1 MRPSLRLILLLIL
14 SIALRG
20 FSGMAFAQP
29 EPGQATTSFAA
40 TSMADCP
47 EHQRAEEAYAAPA
60 HHHPGDTSCQIS
72 CDLAAAPALIA
83 SLNIPLAP
91 LPATLRPTLP
101 LLAFG
106 EAPPP
111 DHPPPIR

>member
-1 MRPSLRLILLLIL
+1 MRPPLRFILLLIL

-20 FSGMAFAQP
+20 FSGVAFAQP
-29 EPGQATTSFAA
+29 EPANLAA
-40 TSMADCP
+40 TIAAATLADCP
-47 EHQRAEEAYAAPA
+47 EHQQTTPLAAPA
-60 HHHPGDTSCQIS
+60 HHQPGDKSCQIS
-72 CDLAAAPALIA
+72 CDLAAAPALIT
-83 SLNIPLAP
+83 SQGIPLGP
-91 LPATLRPTLP
+91 LPDTLRPTLP